1 MSGRLDGKVALVVG
15 GGSGMGRAGA
25 VAMAARGRARRGRR
39 HRPRARRGRGRELRR
54 RSRSP
59 STSATPAASSAWW
72 PTTVERFGRL
82 DVVYHCAVDVPFVN
96 TQDRRLTELDED
108 VWTRMIDLVLTGD
121 VPRRQVR
128 RPPDAR
134 RRARARSSSRA
145 RSTRSSAA
153 PGLDSYTAAKGGV
166 TALTRS
172 LAAGL
177 APDGIRVNAIAPSF
191 VSTEPQK
198 VWLEDDASRTTIE
211 QLHLLE
217 IPTPEEIAP
226 LVVYL
231 ASDESRRMTG
241 TVIPLDSGY
250 MAFKAQPRRDGRD
263 AGEQLARPRRGRRRA
278 RAARRARCAGRASR
292 AA

>member
-1 MSGRLDGKVALVVG
+1 VSGRLEGKAALVVG
-15 GGSGMGRAGA
+15 GGSGMGRAGS
-25 VAMAARGRARRGRR
+25 VAMANEGARVAVADIDLERAK
-39 HRPRARRGRGRELRR
+39 
-54 RSRSP
+54 
-59 STSATPAASSAWW
+59 TVAASCGGTA
-72 PTTVERFGRL
+72 VAV
-82 DVVYHCAVDVPFVN
+82 DVCDTASVDAVYHCAVDVPFVN
-96 TQDRRLTELDED
+96 TRDRRLTELDED
-108 VWTRMIDLVLTGD
+108 VWARMIDLVLTGTFR
-121 VPRRQVR
+121 VVKYAGRQMLTQGSGSIILSSTV
-128 RPPDAR
+128 DALVGC
-134 RRARARSSSRA
+134 A
-145 RSTRSSAA
+145 
-153 PGLDSYTAAKGGV
+153 GLDSYTAAKGGV

-198 VWLEDDASRTTIE
+198 VWLEDDASRATIE

-250 MAFKAQPRRDGRD
+250 MAFKARLDVMGAMQ
-263 AGEQLARPRRGRRRA
+263 
-278 RAARRARCAGRASR
+278 ASN
-292 AA
+292 